1 MARVL
6 IGIVGSCPFVRGY
19 VLGPDLLARLH
30 AGHWPS
36 DFSIREM
43 NWGALAIVQDL
54 QAGCETFDRVVLVGA
69 GERGLAADTVT
80 SRRWVGQERDTLA
93 VQRRVFEA
101 VTGVVSMDNLLVIG
115 AHFGVWPKD
124 LFSVEVQMPD
134 SCLGDLV
141 MAEMLAGSER
151 GMSTVVG
158 DRPLT
163 QAHSALVDLIVAA
176 TRAVAID
183 GAAAVSE
190 TLSMECL
197 SGTRP
202 VATIC
207 HYDFRVGSVAG
218 ADRTMQEKL
227 Q

>member
-19 VLGPDLLARLH
+19 VLGPELMARLH
-30 AGHWPS
+30 AGDWPA
-36 DFSIREM
+36 DCAIREM
-43 NWGALAIVQDL
+43 NWGAVAIVQDL
-54 QAGCETFDRVVLVGA
+54 QASGETFDRVVLVGA
-69 GERGLAADTVT
+69 GERGLPAGTVT
-80 SRRWVGQERDTLA
+80 SQSWVGQERDTLA

-115 AHFGVWPKD
+115 AHFGVWPED
-124 LFSVEVQMPD
+124 LFSVEVELAD

-141 MAEMLAGSER
+141 MAEMLAGSGR
-151 GMSTVVG
+151 GASAVIG

-163 QAHSALVDLIVAA
+163 QADSALVDSIVAA

-183 GAAAVSE
+183 GAAAASE

-202 VATIC
+202 VAAVC
-207 HYDFRVGSVAG
+207 HFDFSVGVTG
-218 ADRTMQEKL
+218 ADHTAQEKF